1 MVTLLKFIGVSMKSV
16 LAIGLAFC
24 AFTFAASASD
34 SVYLN
39 VKDLENQKAKTV
51 FTKSIPVEDLVR
63 LNVGE
68 SLHYEFNKKSIRYNS
83 KCVVKDD
90 KYSTC
95 EKETLNLS
103 SSVIITKKP
112 GGAYSLEG
120 SFPKYSVEKFDSG
133 EGVSGEQLDLPMVA
147 QTSFNTIFSDPLNP
161 ILHFSTVKNGQE
173 NNKSGYFV
181 TLESERKLSE
191 RAQEALNKIL
201 RE

>member
-1 MVTLLKFIGVSMKSV
+1 MKSV

-68 SLHYEFNKKSIRYNS
+68 SLHYEFNKKSIRYNRT
-83 KCVVKDD
+83 CVVKDD

-95 EKETLNLS
+95 EKDTLNLS
-103 SSVIITKKP
+103 SSVIITKKS
-112 GGAYSLEG
+112 GRAYSLEG
-120 SFPKYSVEKFDSG
+120 SFSKYSVRKFDSG

-147 QTSFNTIFSDPLNP
+147 HTSFNTIFSDPQNP
-161 ILHFSTVKNGQE
+161 ILHFSTVKNGQRDD
-173 NNKSGYFV
+173 KYGYFV

-191 RAQEALNKIL
+191 RAEEVLNKIL